1 MYLQDKYDDIVV
13 GVKSTAI
20 KFGEQTPICLSCF
33 ATAMTLCLAY
43 SGWLC
48 HQTWPYYAALGG
60 IVGHLS
66 HQIYT
71 LDINDREDCARK
83 FLSNRWI
90 GLLLFLGTVGGTYL
104 KEEDSEVKE
113 VTAVLSQAAQTAA
126 LVTAAHGS

>member
-1 MYLQDKYDDIVV
+1 
-13 GVKSTAI
+13 
-20 KFGEQTPICLSCF
+20 
-33 ATAMTLCLAY
+33 MTLCLAY